1 MRVTYFVLLLKQ
13 TLNQQEFAGRN
24 DYVCD
29 ACLIFHRNEE
39 ETLLQ
44 CLREAKPAGHQD
56 LIVDLTVSPAK
67 MKMGEP
73 LTSTVESVTFS
84 RRPALDLTPCPTR
97 SEAWMNRLT
106 YSRKR
111 HKVRLIPLFSDR
123 EARPNRSRHEDYCL
137 QGDRFRPTSPP
148 HYCSSN
154 PHEIPTIIFAK
165 LVAKRAPLC
174 H

>member
-56 LIVDLTVSPAK
+56 FIVRPDSFPSQNENGRTFNQHGRVGDLLKETGFGPDPVPDQIRGVDEQIDVFA
-67 MKMGEP
+67 
-73 LTSTVESVTFS
+73 
-84 RRPALDLTPCPTR
+84 
-97 SEAWMNRLT
+97 EA
-106 YSRKR
+106 
-111 HKVRLIPLFSDR
+111 
-123 EARPNRSRHEDYCL
+123 A
-137 QGDRFRPTSPP
+137 QGSFDT
-148 HYCSSN
+148 
-154 PHEIPTIIFAK
+154 AV
-165 LVAKRAPLC
+165 L
-174 H
+174 